1 MLQRDQRDTSN
12 AHPLRIAMLGGTGFV
27 GRALAGRLAHDG
39 HRLTIA
45 TRRAARHQW
54 AHDEP
59 NIELREGDPRDR
71 GFLTDLVSGCDA
83 VANLIGVAHGAG
95 ESTGAYREVHGRLPR
110 TLGRVCR
117 EAGVPRVLHLS
128 ALGAQSG
135 GAPSRYLRTKGE
147 GDDALQVELGTEVAW
162 TVLRPGPIFGPDDR
176 FTVPILRTLQRVPL
190 PLSVPDADT
199 RLAPVFIGDVVAAC
213 VTSLT
218 RTDVHGSRYEL
229 AGPRIYTLAEV
240 IETVSE
246 ISGWRRRIWRLPAGL
261 SASWPTGLSSRQL
274 CLPVDHDLV
283 PRTDGRQRLDIRD
296 LGIEPSAMEDVLPGY
311 LPRRYPQA
319 A

>member
-1 MLQRDQRDTSN
+1 
-12 AHPLRIAMLGGTGFV
+12 MLGGTGFV
-27 GRALAGRLAHDG
+27 GRALASRLAHDG
-39 HRLTIA
+39 HRLALA
-45 TRRAARHQW
+45 TRDATP
-54 AHDEP
+54 HDWMHNDP
-59 NIELREGDPRDR
+59 NIELHEGDPHDPK
-71 GFLTDLVSGCDA
+71 FLADLVTGCNG
-83 VANLIGVAHGAG
+83 VANLIGVAYGAG
-95 ESTGAYREVHGRLPR
+95 ASTNAYRDVHGRLPR

-117 EAGVPRVLHLS
+117 DAGVARVLHLS

-176 FTVPILRTLQRVPL
+176 FTVPILRTLQRAPL

-199 RLAPVFIGDVVAAC
+199 RVSPVFIGDVVAAC
-213 VTSLT
+213 VISLT
-218 RTDVHGSRYEL
+218 RTDVHGGRYEL
-229 AGPRIYTLAEV
+229 AGPRTYTLAEV
-240 IETVSE
+240 IETVAE
-246 ISGWRRRIWRLPAGL
+246 ISGWRRRIWRLPASL

-311 LPRRYPQA
+311 LPRRYPEA